1 MGVQWHA
8 SALVDANVPLVSD
21 ATEAIV
27 RTEVLD
33 GLVHDMRNGLM
44 ALTGQ
49 VEELAEDRAIDDP
62 LLGAA
67 HATIKQVAGIV
78 SLLCSPVGAR
88 TSGGKGVL
96 LKETL
101 TSMAI
106 VARHLLPKSVA
117 VDVSHGIEGARVDV
131 DGEVLGRVLLNALLN
146 ARDAL
151 AGQDGRVTLRV
162 VPGRFSETTQ
172 TYDRAAPFHTVEV
185 EDTGKGM
192 APEVLARA
200 FEPRFTTKPD
210 ARGTGLG
217 LPTSLANVQAFGG
230 DMSIGSVPGAGTT
243 VRITLPVMSSDRLAL
258 PARDLRVVQGLEVL
272 MVEPDT
278 RVRAVVASM
287 LARRGVKLQSVGDLP
302 AGRTVARSMG
312 ATSVLVLNASPVV
325 PAAEDFLAEWLAST
339 PQRSAI
345 VIAGPTVERSNKRV
359 ACLPLPFENDDLI
372 VTLAA
377 LGRLGA
383 P

>member
-1 MGVQWHA
+1 
-8 SALVDANVPLVSD
+8 
-21 ATEAIV
+21 
-27 RTEVLD
+27 
-33 GLVHDMRNGLM
+33 
-44 ALTGQ
+44 
-49 VEELAEDRAIDDP
+49 
-62 LLGAA
+62 
-67 HATIKQVAGIV
+67 
-78 SLLCSPVGAR
+78 
-88 TSGGKGVL
+88 
-96 LKETL
+96 
-101 TSMAI
+101 
-106 VARHLLPKSVA
+106 
-117 VDVSHGIEGARVDV
+117 
-131 DGEVLGRVLLNALLN
+131 
-146 ARDAL
+146 
-151 AGQDGRVTLRV
+151 
-162 VPGRFSETTQ
+162 
-172 TYDRAAPFHTVEV
+172 
-185 EDTGKGM
+185 
-192 APEVLARA
+192 
-200 FEPRFTTKPD
+200 
-210 ARGTGLG
+210 
-217 LPTSLANVQAFGG
+217 
-230 DMSIGSVPGAGTT
+230 
-243 VRITLPVMSSDRLAL
+243 
-258 PARDLRVVQGLEVL
+258 